1 MKRNRLE
8 SGTLL
13 TSLKDKKIMMM
24 ADLKNTLG
32 SSCRMTVLRKMRELD
47 YITSYSH
54 SGKYY
59 SLKRVARYNRYGIW
73 SCQSTLFSK
82 VGTLKKTIE
91 FQIDNSTKGYSA
103 FELHKILKVKVED
116 VLLELVNNK
125 SLTRKKMSGVFI
137 YYSASS
143 NLLKKQLLTRK
154 NKFQSPEGVI

>member
-13 TSLKDKKIMMM
+13 TILKDKKIMMM
-24 ADLKNTLG
+24 ADLKNTLD

-73 SCQSTLFSK
+73 SCQSALFSK

-91 FQIDNSTKGYSA
+91 FQIDNSTKEYSA
-103 FELHKILKVKVED
+103 FELHKILKVKV
-116 VLLELVNNK
+116 
-125 SLTRKKMSGVFI
+125 RM
-137 YYSASS
+137 YCW
-143 NLLKKQLLTRK
+143 NL
-154 NKFQSPEGVI
+154 